1 MHTTPHD
8 LDAILSL
15 LRKHHS
21 SNGPLSSRGGRP
33 TNAAWHSL
41 WPSLAAIREASSAGD
56 AACTD
61 WLAIHG
67 PLIRAVETCREHD
80 RTDALTFRP
89 SR

>member
-1 MHTTPHD
+1 MPTPHD
-8 LDAILSL
+8 LDGTLIL
-15 LRKHHS
+15 LRRHHS

-33 TNAAWHSL
+33 SSGAWHAL
-41 WPSLAAIREASSAGD
+41 WPSLAAIREASASGD

-67 PLIRAVETCREHD
+67 GMIHAVEACREHD
-80 RTDALTFRP
+80 RKDALTFRP